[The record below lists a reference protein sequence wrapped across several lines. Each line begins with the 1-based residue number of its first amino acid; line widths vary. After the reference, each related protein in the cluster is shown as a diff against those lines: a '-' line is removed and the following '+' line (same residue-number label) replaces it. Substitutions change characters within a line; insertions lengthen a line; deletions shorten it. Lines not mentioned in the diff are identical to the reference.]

1 MNLLELSQTIRRLR
15 QERRMTV
22 EQLAQRSSFSKGFI
36 SQVENFRIS
45 PSLKALNR
53 IAEALNVD
61 LKTLFESSDQKAEYT
76 FGTIADGFELQRDD
90 SAEYGMRYLALAG
103 NLSGRKLDP
112 FVVEYHNTAMPRDF
126 MAHETEEFFM
136 LMSGEVNF
144 YVYDNNTVQHLTP
157 GGTVYLKAN
166 VPHRAETAPGCDEAK
181 ALIVYSEMEGSTNG

>member
-76 FGTIADGFELQRDD
+76 FGTITDGFELQRDD

-112 FVVEYHNTAMPRDF
+112 FVVEYHSTAMPRDF
-126 MAHETEEFFM
+126 MSHETEEFFM

-144 YVYDNNTVQHLTP
+144 YVYDNNTVQRLTP

-166 VPHRAETAPGCDEAK
+166 VPHRAETAPGSDEAK
-181 ALIVYSEMEGSTNG
+181 ALIVYSEVEGSTNG